1 MKLII
6 DDKPVKTSNFV
17 NYLVDNYTEK
27 DKMYDFKLEADDKY
41 DKRFIIEKD
50 LTLNDKVLV
59 MHNDGFEII
68 GNNILVDFD
77 AFKNSIEDL
86 VGSKKFTDLFNLDNF
101 KKQFVHFN
109 IKVMDIEA
117 EQGFLFHFLNVSG
130 IETK

>member
-1 MKLII
+1 MKLIFE
-6 DDKPVKTSNFV
+6 DKSIKTSNFV

-50 LTLNDKVLV
+50 LALKDKVLV

-68 GNNILVDFD
+68 ENNILEDFD
-77 AFKNSIEDL
+77 SFKKSIEDL
-86 VGSKKFTDLFNLDNF
+86 VGNKKFADLFNIDNF

-109 IKVMDIEA
+109 IKAMDIEG
-117 EQGFLFHFLNVSG
+117 EQGFLFHFLNISG
-130 IETK
+130 ADTK